1 MNGAALFWL
10 ILYGCAVTLFF
21 GTAAVITVLGIRD
34 LKDLLKHSTRKQ

>member
-21 GTAAVITVLGIRD
+21 GAAAAITVLGIRD
-34 LKDLLKHSTRKQ
+34 LRDLLKHSTQKK